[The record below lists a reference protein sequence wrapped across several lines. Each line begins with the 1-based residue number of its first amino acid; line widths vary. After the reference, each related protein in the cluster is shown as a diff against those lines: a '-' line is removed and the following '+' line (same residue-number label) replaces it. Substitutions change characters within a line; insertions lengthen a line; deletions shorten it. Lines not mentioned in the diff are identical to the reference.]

1 MPTRKTRKER
11 FKTALL
17 RAGISQ
23 EKWRSTYHKVSRKHL
38 IEELAERLDQKLL
51 PTVAN
56 TLASLPLRC
65 ATVVLRPMFAS
76 SPNTCVRAPS
86 TSVP

>member
-38 IEELAERLDQKLL
+38 IEALAERRVMGAELKAKIDRFIKDH
-51 PTVAN
+51 A
-56 TLASLPLRC
+56 A
-65 ATVVLRPMFAS
+65 
-76 SPNTCVRAPS
+76 
-86 TSVP
+86 